1 MEKEKTEKGQ
11 RVWFRLAL
19 FLVPRLVTAYFKLVD
34 KTSRKV
40 ILNAEYEVQVCKKR
54 PFVCAC
60 FHGTMLFPIYH
71 CRQYP
76 GVIMVSR
83 SWDGELIDRCLRR
96 WGFDTTRG
104 SSSSRGKD
112 ALAEMVDLIKEKNY
126 CSGLALDAPRGPAM
140 KVKMGI
146 VMLGRDTGQ
155 PIVPLVSWATR
166 KIQFHSWDSMIL
178 PLPFST
184 IVLTF
189 GKPFE
194 VPPGLKSED
203 YERIRLE
210 IEGEMH
216 RITDQAKAEV
226 NTLLAKKRHMKKK
239 VVSETNRP

>member
-1 MEKEKTEKGQ
+1 MEKEKTEKGH
-11 RVWFRLAL
+11 RIWFRLAL

-34 KTSRKV
+34 KTSRTV
-40 ILNAEYEVQVCKKR
+40 ILNREYEEQVCKKR

-126 CSGLALDAPRGPAM
+126 CSGLAVDAPRGPAM
-140 KVKMGI
+140 EVKMGI
-146 VMLGRDTGQ
+146 VVLSRDTGQ
-155 PIVPLVSWATR
+155 PLVPLVSWATR
-166 KIQFHSWDSMIL
+166 QIQFHSWDSMIL

-189 GKPFE
+189 GKPTE
-194 VPPGLKSED
+194 VPPGLESEE

-216 RITDQAKAEV
+216 RITDQAKTEV
-226 NTLLAKKRHMKKK
+226 KTLLAKKK
-239 VVSETNRP
+239 VICRPTGGR